1 MSEATKVIALQEAVK
16 TRNAGGVYDP
26 DAILL
31 AAAKFDAFISGT
43 AAPASE
49 KTPPPAKV
57 EKAAAPAKAEK
68 AAAPAKAKAAAED
81 VAAAAIANAADE
93 GDEPGDPVVAPITKE
108 AIAEAITG
116 LIQAGARDRAV
127 ALLNKY
133 GAASVGKLAAK
144 DYASV
149 MSEIEVISEEVALAS

>member
-57 EKAAAPAKAEK
+57 EK